1 MRLRGEGGGG
11 VGLRGRRRGCGFKRK
26 EEGVWV

>member
-11 VGLRGRRRGCGFKRK
+11 N
-26 EEGVWV
+26 E